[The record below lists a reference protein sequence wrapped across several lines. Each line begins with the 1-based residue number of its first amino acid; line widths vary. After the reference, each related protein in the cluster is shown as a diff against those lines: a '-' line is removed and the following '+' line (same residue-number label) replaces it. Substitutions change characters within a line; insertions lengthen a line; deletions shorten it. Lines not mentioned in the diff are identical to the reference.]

1 MEDEGSRAI
10 LAPILVNFGGVF
22 LEVNDSRLLARAR
35 RRRATI
41 SQVCSFLRDRVF
53 FLSERETHS
62 RAV

>member
-1 MEDEGSRAI
+1 MEDEGSRVIFSA
-10 LAPILVNFGGVF
+10 NFGHFGGVF
-22 LEVNDSRLLARAR
+22 PEENDSRLLARAR